1 MITPPNRQIPH
12 YEIFES
18 LSIAIITSHKVSFIY
33 KDKTR
38 LVEPYKII
46 HIQGVWYLLCV
57 ENHKLKH
64 FALSKIDNLLR
75 NRAQFKPDREILALI
90 EHQSTEWR
98 NEKLHKAIIHIQAN
112 ALEFFTR
119 KGLPNNLRQLK
130 ANSQGAEFEMNYAFE
145 NEVLNLAKMWLPT
158 IRILEPQA
166 LQSEFENILQTYLQE
181 NTKNMEQIL

>member
-1 MITPPNRQIPH
+1 
-12 YEIFES
+12 
-18 LSIAIITSHKVSFIY
+18 
-33 KDKTR
+33 
-38 LVEPYKII
+38 
-46 HIQGVWYLLCV
+46 
-57 ENHKLKH
+57 
-64 FALSKIDNLLR
+64 
-75 NRAQFKPDREILALI
+75 
-90 EHQSTEWR
+90 QSTEWR